1 MRYLG
6 FTLPDDLLGYWWV
19 EHDIEGSPGVLIF
32 DEKGHAVQFLTTKD
46 RRKGQSIMR
55 LWVRVVDPVTLRFRL
70 SSKGESWTR
79 TVERAETGFVIYAG
93 ETAFPIWRADRD
105 ELPEWLEEDY
115 QAAIQKMV
123 EQEKDA

>member
-1 MRYLG
+1 M
-6 FTLPDDLLGYWWV
+6 LGYWWV
-19 EHDIEGSPGVLIF
+19 GHGFEGSPGVLIF

-55 LWVRVVDPVTLRFRL
+55 LWVRVDDPVTLRFRL

-79 TVERAETGFVIYAG
+79 TIERTESGFTIFAGDIAFPVWRAERT
-93 ETAFPIWRADRD
+93 
-105 ELPEWLEEDY
+105 ELPGWLEADY

-123 EQEKDA
+123 EQENDA